1 MQVSQSFLSTMN
13 PSRIFM
19 LAAVLLSPNP
29 SAGQSASDIADR
41 ILAENA
47 APESAI
53 GNIPVAPSPPV
64 RFLVNSASPAQAF
77 AEDTLE
83 SQLLQIHRIY
93 VDELTGDTTAA
104 QIRELIIS
112 SLHGSGLFVI
122 TENEER
128 ADAFLRGAAEDLI
141 YTDQFQSGE
150 GVNMRTSGT
159 VSTPG
164 TQRGTNRNAFN
175 ITLGDNE
182 SVNIHDRKHE
192 ALATVRLVNLDGDVI
207 WSTTQ
212 ESQGAKFRGA
222 SADVAAKIT
231 KQLLLDYRRLAG
243 DEDPWGQPGTR

>member
-1 MQVSQSFLSTMN
+1 MQVFQLTN
-13 PSRIFM
+13 VNRILV
-19 LAAVLLSPNP
+19 LAAGMLLFAWP
-29 SAGQSASDIADR
+29 SEGQTAADVADR

-47 APESAI
+47 QSDS
-53 GNIPVAPSPPV
+53 PVEKMPVSPSPPV
-64 RFLVNSASPAQAF
+64 RFLVNAASPAEAF
-77 AEDTLE
+77 AEDPLG
-83 SQLLQIHRIY
+83 SQLLQVHRVY
-93 VDELTGDTTAA
+93 VDELTGDATAA
-104 QIRELIIS
+104 QIRELIIA

-150 GVNMRTSGT
+150 GVNLRTAT
-159 VSTPG
+159 TISTPG
-164 TQRGTNRNAFN
+164 MKRGTNRNAFN

-182 SVNIHDRKHE
+182 SINLHDRKHE

-212 ESQGAKFRGA
+212 ESEGAKFRGA

-231 KQLLLDYRRLAG
+231 KQLIQDYRRLAG
-243 DEDPWGQPGTR
+243 DPDPWAGPDKQ

>member
-1 MQVSQSFLSTMN
+1 MFQPTN
-13 PSRIFM
+13 RTRILL
-19 LAAVLLSPNP
+19 LAAGVLLCPRP
-29 SAGQSASDIADR
+29 SAGQTAADVADR
-41 ILAENA
+41 ILAENEPPA
-47 APESAI
+47 SPAEP
-53 GNIPVAPSPPV
+53 PPLAPSPPI
-64 RFLVNSASPAQAF
+64 RFLVNSASPAEAF
-77 AEDTLE
+77 DEE
-83 SQLLQIHRIY
+83 PVQSQLLQVHRVY
-93 VDELTGDTTAA
+93 VDQLTGDTTAA
-104 QIRELIIS
+104 QIRDLIIA
-112 SLHGSGLFVI
+112 SLHGAGLFVI

-150 GVNMRTSGT
+150 GVNLRTSGT

-175 ITLGDNE
+175 VTLGDNE
-182 SVNIHDRKHE
+182 SINLHDRKHE

-231 KQLLLDYRRLAG
+231 RQLLQDYRRATG
-243 DEDPWGQPGTR
+243 DADPVPPTKTH